1 MTDTD
6 RKRIIKALLSFE
18 HKKIAYKLNFIS
30 NEIPEIDSVLLNE
43 AIGLIDESSR
53 TNDEHCRKIVIILS
67 AILWSYR
74 KEGWDGL
81 KNFLILV
88 LSRIG
93 YSPSSIMVDE
103 EYDRENGQHSAMD
116 SLINQL
122 SVTIHQLRYEVKIQE
137 QSFLLTRFQKNIWD
151 KIDSNQILGISA
163 PTSAGKSFIIAL
175 KAIELLLNQDGTII
189 YIVPTLSLVSQV
201 SLDFRK
207 LLNKFQIRGYEIL
220 NTYNGLYT
228 ENRKVFVLTQEK
240 AIGAFS
246 QSNSP
251 FNDVR
256 MLVVDEIQNVERV
269 ANEND
274 QRAKTLYDL
283 LIEFRHSTKPDH
295 TVISGPRIEKIGN
308 LGVEVFGEETDEEE
322 SKSSPVASIT
332 YSITKNDNRYY
343 LKQYTDISEM
353 PLILPIENTA
363 QIAGTGGVQYR
374 QEFHDFLLNVITA
387 LGDNSKNIVFSPTT
401 GQARKTAIAIANAF
415 PCANIKNLQ
424 SLIDY
429 LSDTVHSQYDLCN
442 TLRKGSAYH
451 HGKLPHHVRRVLEKA
466 ISEKMVNNVVCTTTL
481 MQGVNLPAQN
491 IIIRNPNLFVSSR
504 YGTPKL
510 THYEIA
516 NLRGRA
522 GRLLKDFMGRTF
534 VLDGTAFEINS
545 DAQLELFEEATK
557 EIHPGY
563 GDVYRNNEEA
573 IENGLLNE
581 EVPTEENKEYSF
593 LLTYIRQSIL
603 RHKEHALER
612 FESVGIELEHY
623 KFMEIQRELN
633 NLAVPIDICLKNR
646 YWDPLD
652 INTLFLNRGEFILPS
667 VPAESGIADTL
678 KTVIT
683 LLKNYFPLYYQ
694 RYFNIPEGGQ
704 GILLSVCINAENWL
718 REKPL
723 KDILNSDYHN
733 NPDNIEK
740 TISMLQ
746 NKISYGLP
754 MLLKPIYDIKLSDNP
769 FLRYIELGAYRPVTR
784 RLIEYSIPRETAI
797 YLTDRYLMSLNI
809 ESNNFD
815 RELIQILK
823 SNYGDLGYWIR
834 AQLEILL

>member
-1 MTDTD
+1 
-6 RKRIIKALLSFE
+6 
-18 HKKIAYKLNFIS
+18 
-30 NEIPEIDSVLLNE
+30 
-43 AIGLIDESSR
+43 
-53 TNDEHCRKIVIILS
+53 
-67 AILWSYR
+67 
-74 KEGWDGL
+74 
-81 KNFLILV
+81 
-88 LSRIG
+88 
-93 YSPSSIMVDE
+93 MVDE
-103 EYDRENGQHSAMD
+103 EYDRENGRHSAMD

-401 GQARKTAIAIANAF
+401 GQA
-415 PCANIKNLQ
+415 L
-424 SLIDY
+424 
-429 LSDTVHSQYDLCN
+429 
-442 TLRKGSAYH
+442 
-451 HGKLPHHVRRVLEKA
+451 
-466 ISEKMVNNVVCTTTL
+466 
-481 MQGVNLPAQN
+481 
-491 IIIRNPNLFVSSR
+491 
-504 YGTPKL
+504 
-510 THYEIA
+510 
-516 NLRGRA
+516 GR
-522 GRLLKDFMGRTF
+522 
-534 VLDGTAFEINS
+534 
-545 DAQLELFEEATK
+545 
-557 EIHPGY
+557 
-563 GDVYRNNEEA
+563 
-573 IENGLLNE
+573 
-581 EVPTEENKEYSF
+581 
-593 LLTYIRQSIL
+593 
-603 RHKEHALER
+603 
-612 FESVGIELEHY
+612 
-623 KFMEIQRELN
+623 
-633 NLAVPIDICLKNR
+633 
-646 YWDPLD
+646 
-652 INTLFLNRGEFILPS
+652 
-667 VPAESGIADTL
+667 
-678 KTVIT
+678 
-683 LLKNYFPLYYQ
+683 
-694 RYFNIPEGGQ
+694 
-704 GILLSVCINAENWL
+704 
-718 REKPL
+718 
-723 KDILNSDYHN
+723 
-733 NPDNIEK
+733 
-740 TISMLQ
+740 
-746 NKISYGLP
+746 
-754 MLLKPIYDIKLSDNP
+754 
-769 FLRYIELGAYRPVTR
+769 
-784 RLIEYSIPRETAI
+784 
-797 YLTDRYLMSLNI
+797 
-809 ESNNFD
+809 
-815 RELIQILK
+815 
-823 SNYGDLGYWIR
+823 
-834 AQLEILL
+834 